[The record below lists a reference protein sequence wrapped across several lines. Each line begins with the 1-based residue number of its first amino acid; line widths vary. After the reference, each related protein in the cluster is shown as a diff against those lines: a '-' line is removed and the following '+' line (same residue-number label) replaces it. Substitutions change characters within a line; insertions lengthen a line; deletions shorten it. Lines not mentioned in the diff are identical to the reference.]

1 MDKQVITVTQLNTFV
16 KDYIDALPPLRQVNV
31 KGEVSNLTKHKTGHY
46 YFTLKDEGSLI
57 KTVMFR
63 ADAANLDFDMENG
76 QKVIVTGRVSVF
88 VRDGSYQLYATAIE
102 QDGIGSLY
110 EAFEKLKAKLAAEG
124 LFDPAHKKALPKTPF
139 RIGIVTAPTGAA
151 IQDMKNI

>member
-1 MDKQVITVTQLNTFV
+1 MDKQIITVTQLNTFV

-76 QKVIVTGRVSVF
+76 QKVIVTGRVSV
-88 VRDGSYQLYATAIE
+88 RS
-102 QDGIGSLY
+102 
-110 EAFEKLKAKLAAEG
+110 AASRVSPMVS
-124 LFDPAHKKALPKTPF
+124 FTNTQSFTP
-139 RIGIVTAPTGAA
+139 P
-151 IQDMKNI
+151 Q

>member
-110 EAFEKLKAKLAAEG
+110 EAFENSKQSLPPKGFSTRRTRKLSRKRRFASAS
-124 LFDPAHKKALPKTPF
+124 
-139 RIGIVTAPTGAA
+139 
-151 IQDMKNI
+151 